1 MRDNPSNFGDT
12 ESLGSMSGYPLPQPT
27 SRSGGYG
34 PSKLTPRHLA
44 NMDPLLRDAKSGDGT
59 KLPAR
64 TSEDSRHSSE
74 FEIAVHPADTRWVD
88 GVRVDDHEDLTPADS
103 WRLSYLIFL
112 ALGLALLLPWN
123 VFITASE
130 FFRVKFAGSPYQMNF
145 QNWFSTSYTLTNLV
159 VIAVCISQQHRIKPR
174 PVILITLAVNVVIF
188 MCMTIFTRIASLQ
201 GTTFFGLTLAM
212 LTLGAMSSSLMQC
225 ALFALVSRFPPL
237 YIQGVLS
244 GQAVA
249 GVVVSIVQLVT
260 AASTL
265 RSQDQVQSPTIDHNY
280 SQDRSYDP
288 TPFPGYTS
296 QDDWGYSP
304 HSPPVRR
311 DTDDLALELRAFA
324 YFLIASVVCILVLG
338 LFVVLQ
344 RLPFYRH
351 FLPKDS
357 QNSSAPPFR
366 DNWHLVKATARSIP
380 SLIFTIALLF
390 AVTFSVFPALTA
402 AVQPLNFARIP
413 FVEIHFVLFNIGDW
427 TGRWFS
433 MFPWLRFLNSRVVL
447 FGALSHLVFVPL
459 FLFSNSVFPAT
470 VTRLVPVLIR
480 SDIAFFVI
488 VALFGI
494 SNGYWGSLAMMT
506 GPQVALDK
514 ERAGTVMSFFLVFGM
529 AFGSVLSFGVTA
541 LACNCNS
548 FAM

>member
-1 MRDNPSNFGDT
+1 
-12 ESLGSMSGYPLPQPT
+12 
-27 SRSGGYG
+27 
-34 PSKLTPRHLA
+34 
-44 NMDPLLRDAKSGDGT
+44 
-59 KLPAR
+59 
-64 TSEDSRHSSE
+64 
-74 FEIAVHPADTRWVD
+74 
-88 GVRVDDHEDLTPADS
+88 
-103 WRLSYLIFL
+103 
-112 ALGLALLLPWN
+112 LGLALLLPWN

-265 RSQDQVQSPTIDHNY
+265 RSQDQ
-280 SQDRSYDP
+280 
-288 TPFPGYTS
+288 
-296 QDDWGYSP
+296 
-304 HSPPVRR
+304 
-311 DTDDLALELRAFA
+311 LRAFA

-541 LACNCNS
+541 L
-548 FAM
+548 